1 MSNDL
6 DREAGTTR
14 RKFIALGVGAF
25 VVGSVVPRG
34 LGLFGSRR
42 RLVRRAVPV
51 MGTIAEV
58 GIVSA
63 DEGRAQAAID
73 AALDE
78 LYLVN
83 RSMTRFSALS
93 DIGRANLEAHKGP
106 VTVGEPTARVVGEAL
121 RWSEAVAGRWDP
133 GIGRVCQLWDVKHRT
148 APPPEEQV
156 QALAGRKFYRHIEV
170 DRRAGKPILYYHA
183 ADVGLDL
190 GGIAKGWAVDR
201 AVDAIR
207 ARGFKDAIVNA
218 GGDLYAM
225 GHSERGD
232 AWEIGI
238 QDPRNPGG
246 ILKTFPLSDRA
257 VATSGDYIQFF
268 DYHGRRYHHIMDP
281 ATGAPR
287 VTPVHSSTVAA
298 ATCLE
303 ADVGSGAVYG
313 MARPDADAIL
323 GRLCHGAELIDRE
336 T

>member
-1 MSNDL
+1 MSE
-6 DREAGTTR
+6 DREVGTTR

-34 LGLFGSRR
+34 LFGARR
-42 RLVRRAVPV
+42 RLVRRTVPV
-51 MGTIAEV
+51 MGTIAEI
-58 GIVSA
+58 GIVSENEA
-63 DEGRAQAAID
+63 RAQAAID

-83 RSMTRFSALS
+83 RTMTRFSALS
-93 DIGRANLEAHKGP
+93 DIGRANLGAHQGP
-106 VTVGEPTARVVGEAL
+106 VVVGEPTARVVGEAL

-133 GIGRVCQLWDVKHRT
+133 GIGKVCQLWDVKHRT
-148 APPPEEQV
+148 APPPEEEV
-156 QALAGRKFYRHIEV
+156 QALASRRFYRHIEV
-170 DRRAGKPILYYHA
+170 ARRAGQPILYYHA
-183 ADVGLDL
+183 GDVGVDL

-207 ARGFKDAIVNA
+207 ARGFKNAIVNA

-225 GHSERGD
+225 GVSERGD
-232 AWEIGI
+232 AWEVGI
-238 QDPRNPGG
+238 QDPRNPHG

-336 T
+336 V